1 MDDHREQASETVAS
15 EQSCQVC
22 GAATRGDEPLCD
34 SCATAADAIVET
46 PLPPIPDGGLSRAMP
61 DWLRSGPRATT
72 AETTLPPQPA
82 PNEFA
87 NILSDEDIPVWL
99 KRMAERHAADRAP
112 AAVATQTHAPA
123 ASPVQ
128 TASSGT
134 ANPPP
139 APAGEPEHRVMD
151 GSTLPPP
158 IDPAPSTASPSRGM
172 RSPAIENRTAIGV
185 GVVAAIAAFVILAMI
200 LFG

>member
-1 MDDHREQASETVAS
+1 MDHHREQASDTVAS
-15 EQSCQVC
+15 EQSCQIC

-34 SCATAADAIVET
+34 SCAAAAGAIVET
-46 PLPPIPDGGLSRAMP
+46 PLPPIPDGGLSRVMP

-87 NILSDEDIPVWL
+87 SILSDEDIPVWL

-112 AAVATQTHAPA
+112 AAVPTQTHAPA
-123 ASPVQ
+123 ASSVQ
-128 TASSGT
+128 AASSGT
-134 ANPPP
+134 ANPPA

-151 GSTLPPP
+151 GATLPPP
-158 IDPAPSTASPSRGM
+158 NGLAPSTAPPSRRM
-172 RSPAIENRTAIGV
+172 RVPTTENRTAIGV
-185 GVVAAIAAFVILAMI
+185 GILAAIAAFVILAMI